1 MSLTIKRIIFF
12 TILGGFALAWIN
24 HSYFPTQKET
34 YSPSSSE
41 TQKETY
47 SPSSSET
54 QKETYSPSSSEWDE
68 YQQADDPAT
77 KLVKNC
83 ASEAGIPE
91 NDPKHA
97 IIPYEM
103 QILTDCIDRNR

>member
-1 MSLTIKRIIFF
+1 MSLTRKRIIFF

-24 HSYFPTQKET
+24 DSYFP
-34 YSPSSSE
+34 

-97 IIPYEM
+97 ITPYEM

>member
-1 MSLTIKRIIFF
+1 
-12 TILGGFALAWIN
+12 LGGFALAWIN
-24 HSYFPTQKET
+24 HSYFP
-34 YSPSSSE
+34 

-97 IIPYEM
+97 ITPYEM

>member
-24 HSYFPTQKET
+24 DSYFP
-34 YSPSSSE
+34 

-97 IIPYEM
+97 ITPYEM

>member
-24 HSYFPTQKET
+24 HSYFP
-34 YSPSSSE
+34 

-97 IIPYEM
+97 ITPYEM

>member
-54 QKETYSPSSSEWDE
+54 QKETYSPSSS
-68 YQQADDPAT
+68 
-77 KLVKNC
+77 LVKNC

-97 IIPYEM
+97 ITPYEM

>member
-24 HSYFPTQKET
+24 DSYFP
-34 YSPSSSE
+34 

-97 IIPYEM
+97 ITPYEM
-103 QILTDCIDRNR
+103 QISFYAFKLH

>member
-24 HSYFPTQKET
+24 DSYFP
-34 YSPSSSE
+34 

>member
-24 HSYFPTQKET
+24 DSYFP
-34 YSPSSSE
+34 
-41 TQKETY
+41 
-47 SPSSSET
+47 T

-97 IIPYEM
+97 ITPYEM